1 MIGYGTRK
9 RSYQYKARPGQES
22 SDEEECEETPDSQ
35 IESMRV
41 YQLHEE
47 SEGWSRKPQTNKTA
61 PLGATKSEKSN
72 DQQISYFIY
81 SLRQHKKYWFAL
93 VFIHSLI
100 HSFFIILHC
109 SFCSLQFAYLT

>member
-35 IESMRV
+35 IGSMRV

-47 SEGWSRKPQTNKTA
+47 SEG
-61 PLGATKSEKSN
+61 
-72 DQQISYFIY
+72 
-81 SLRQHKKYWFAL
+81 
-93 VFIHSLI
+93 
-100 HSFFIILHC
+100 
-109 SFCSLQFAYLT
+109 

>member
-35 IESMRV
+35 IGSMRV

-61 PLGATKSEKSN
+61 PLGATK
-72 DQQISYFIY
+72 
-81 SLRQHKKYWFAL
+81 LAL
-93 VFIHSLI
+93 
-100 HSFFIILHC
+100 LHI
-109 SFCSLQFAYLT
+109 FV